1 MKFSFSP
8 SSTDLKK
15 VEEGTQLL
23 LGDIK
28 SEKELEI
35 QVEFQENVPLTIA
48 RNGDHLH
55 ITCQEPAHYYRGLN
69 WAVHHPED
77 TWNTKCE
84 PVYFSK
90 NGVMLDCS

>member
-1 MKFSFSP
+1 MSENFSEEGEGYEIFISP

-35 QVEFQENVPLTIA
+35 QVEFQENVPLTMHETA
-48 RNGDHLH
+48 
-55 ITCQEPAHYYRGLN
+55 ITCIL
-69 WAVHHPED
+69 
-77 TWNTKCE
+77 
-84 PVYFSK
+84 PVR
-90 NGVMLDCS
+90 NRHIIIGD

>member
-28 SEKELEI
+28 SEKELAI
-35 QVEFQENVPLTIA
+35 QLSLI
-48 RNGDHLH
+48 H
-55 ITCQEPAHYYRGLN
+55 I
-69 WAVHHPED
+69 
-77 TWNTKCE
+77 
-84 PVYFSK
+84 
-90 NGVMLDCS
+90 

>member
-8 SSTDLKK
+8 SSNKIKK

-35 QVEFQENVPLTIA
+35 QVEFQENTPLTVT
-48 RNGDHLH
+48 RDGDHLQ
-55 ITCQEPAHYYRGLN
+55 IICQEPAHYYRGLN
-69 WAVHHPED
+69 WAVHHLED
-77 TWNTKCE
+77 TWNTKSE

-90 NGVMLDCS
+90 TG